1 MKKIINKKTY
11 NTETAIEIA
20 SWDNNRSR
28 TDFDFCEE
36 VLYKTKRGDYFLYG
50 EGGAATMYA
59 KYNGLDSTY
68 GSWNIIPYSE
78 NDAKKWLEERDK
90 TEAYIAEFGE
100 RR

>member
-1 MKKIINKKTY
+1 M
-11 NTETAIEIA
+11 
-20 SWDNNRSR
+20 
-28 TDFDFCEE
+28 
-36 VLYKTKRGDYFLYG
+36 YG